1 MSEANKALVRRYYQE
16 VMGDLAGIDEFI
28 AADFVDH
35 HFPPEMPPGPAGV
48 RKFFTEFAA
57 GLFSDM
63 RVEIDFL
70 LAEAD
75 KVDCHF
81 VFFARHTG
89 DSGDSGD
96 VPATGNAIELP
107 AISTFRIADGKLA
120 EAWEIYDSGS
130 LAQQMQTGQA

>member
-16 VMGDLAGIDEFI
+16 VMGDLAGIDEI
-28 AADFVDH
+28 VAADFVDH
-35 HFPPEMPPGPAGV
+35 HFPPEMPAGPAGV
-48 RKFFTEFAA
+48 RKFFIEFAG

-63 RVEIDFL
+63 RIEIDFL

-89 DSGDSGD
+89 DFGDI
-96 VPATGNAIELP
+96 PAHGNAIRLP

-120 EAWEIYDSGS
+120 EAWEVFDSGS
-130 LAQQMQTGQA
+130 LSQQMQMEQA